1 MTLSIWVPVG
11 YIGALVLSLS
21 LFSSVY
27 RKRSARNAAKG
38 SEEPWHPEGHPERDV
53 YQSLIAASTSGV
65 ELPDHLLKAALLNR
79 AMTDVKRIIQM
90 RDDKQALA
98 VLLQKGSVGDATM
111 TRFALA
117 EKELEAEILDVVS
130 EANTF
135 REGWGQLIFPTASE
149 MVTHKKHKEAYYSIP
164 EERNK
169 QIALL
174 KAQNKPIPKPTIE
187 LPPLFTPP
195 GTQVK
200 VHAQQPPQGQGQGP
214 PGAVGPAGVP
224 LPPGMSPAQM
234 QQIIQAQRA
243 ARSQQLGQA
252 PPGQGNAAAAVG
264 PQPHGPPRPPTG
276 PAAEKTNGG
285 MSTPP
290 VVKSGEGDA
299 TGTPAATATIAT
311 ASAPPLTPSSKGNSN
326 STTNGSAT
334 APSTPAAGED
344 STAAIG
350 SESFDSTL
358 DDDDDDDEGG
368 DSGEEGSA
376 PAGTASPGGG
386 GGGGGGANRAQRR
399 QNKKKQKK
407 GGKK

>member
-53 YQSLIAASTSGV
+53 YQSLIGATTSGV

-79 AMTDVKRIIQM
+79 AMTDVRRIIQM

-111 TRFALA
+111 ARFALA

-149 MVTHKKHKEAYYSIP
+149 MVTHKKHKEVYYSIP

-174 KAQNKPIPKPTIE
+174 KAQNKPVPKPNIE

-200 VHAQQPPQGQGQGP
+200 VHAQQGQQGQQLQGP
-214 PGAVGPAGVP
+214 PGAAGVP
-224 LPPGMSPAQM
+224 LPPGMTPAQM

-252 PPGQGNAAAAVG
+252 LPGQVNTTGSAAAAAAGG
-264 PQPHGPPRPPTG
+264 PQVHGPPRPPTG
-276 PAAEKTNGG
+276 PAADKANGATTTT
-285 MSTPP
+285 TPP
-290 VVKSGEGDA
+290 VVKAAEGDA
-299 TGTPAATATIAT
+299 TATTAT
-311 ASAPPLTPSSKGNSN
+311 APPLTPSSKGNSN
-326 STTNGSAT
+326 GSAAAT
-334 APSTPAAGED
+334 TPAEGED
-344 STAAIG
+344 PASAAAAAVG

-358 DDDDDDDEGG
+358 DEDDDDEGG

-376 PAGTASPGGG
+376 AAGTASPGGAG
-386 GGGGGGANRAQRR
+386 GGVNRAQRR